1 MRIKQ
6 VGLTAVLL
14 LSLLTIGIFIPGA
27 CTSQSST
34 NSPPAQSQ
42 PATNPP
48 ENTESLSSPPQAPQP
63 SEETAPPAVAASP
76 VSVVIAGYIN
86 HGPMQP
92 TVRAIKEVLSKYNDN
107 VDVTWVDL
115 ATSQG
120 QSYFQ
125 EHGLTAHMNV
135 IINGTYEYEVNGKTV
150 DFQWFEGQ
158 QWTEEELDTVL
169 AGLIHS

>member
-1 MRIKQ
+1 MRIKRA
-6 VGLTAVLL
+6 GLAAVVLSTLL
-14 LSLLTIGIFIPGA
+14 LIGISTMGA
-27 CTSQSST
+27 CTSPSSAT
-34 NSPPAQSQ
+34 NQPAPSPPEI
-42 PATNPP
+42 TPP
-48 ENTESLSSPPQAPQP
+48 DITEST
-63 SEETAPPAVAASP
+63 TAPPQTLAPPEETVPPAAPASP
-76 VSVVIAGYIN
+76 VTVVIAGYIN

-92 TVRAIKEVLSKYNDN
+92 TVRAIKDVLSKYDGKI
-107 VDVTWVDL
+107 DVTWVDL

-169 AGLIHS
+169 AGLIHR